1 MASHFT
7 TVPTARPVRLAQR
20 HPSIVVLSLLQTPF
34 PRPRYPPPLAFTRFP
49 LRSAKKARFAR
60 RAEAGPSS
68 PPSTPSR
75 TKTPPRAPTPPAPPA
90 SPRAPSPRN
99 RSPPRV
105 PPRQSTPVP
114 DSPLTEPEE
123 EEMDY
128 SIKRPSNATIADVK
142 AVFRSTYPELDA
154 QAQETEYD
162 GFRAKLAQLIPTH
175 LNPSLALAFQETDAL
190 QALEKAML
198 KDYPW
203 LDRCVKLWPVS
214 VCLQS
219 KLHNSAART
228 VVKSQRKV
236 IAMVQGNAPPKTRV
250 AKTNT

>member
-34 PRPRYPPPLAFTRFP
+34 PRPSYPPPLAFNRFP

-68 PPSTPSR
+68 PRSTPSR
-75 TKTPPRAPTPPAPPA
+75 TKTPPRAPTPPAPP
-90 SPRAPSPRN
+90 RAPSPRAC
-99 RSPPRV
+99 SPPRV
-105 PPRQSTPVP
+105 PSRQCTPVP

-123 EEMDY
+123 EEMEY
-128 SIKRPSNATIADVK
+128 SIKRPSNATIADVR
-142 AVFRSTYPELDA
+142 AVFRSTYPDLDA
-154 QAQETEYD
+154 QAQELEYD
-162 GFRAKLAQLIPTH
+162 KYRARLAQLLSTY
-175 LNPSLALAFQETDAL
+175 LDSSLALAFQESDAL
-190 QALEKAML
+190 QTVEKVML

-203 LDRCVKLWPVS
+203 LDRCAKMWPVS

-219 KLHNSAART
+219 TLHNSSARIVT
-228 VVKSQRKV
+228 KSHKKV
-236 IAMVQGNAPPKTRV
+236 LAIVQGTAPPKTRA
-250 AKTNT
+250 AKTNTR